1 MSPCCRRLLLH
12 PVQFGLLFFFFF
24 SPFVVLGVELRVWLP
39 ARQLL
44 YHRAISPTLLAVNGT
59 GHKYR
64 FHGISGCLTAQE
76 KAVCRGKNGV
86 PAHPLPQQGRSG
98 WSPESLC
105 CVTSVPRKAFG
116 HHRHFLLVSTLG
128 LLSGLDHRTFCWTTS
143 PEFFSLGLF
152 SSVQSRNFS
161 LNRIV
166 SLCSVTLPNM
176 AQSGRPCPF
185 LQGGSR

>member
-1 MSPCCRRLLLH
+1 MLQASFATSCA
-12 PVQFGLLFFFFF
+12 VWIAFLFFFFLLLWCWGWN
-24 SPFVVLGVELRVWLP
+24 LGFGCLP
-39 ARQLL
+39 GNCSTVGL
-44 YHRAISPTLLAVNGT
+44 YIPNPVLAVNGT

-64 FHGISGCLTAQE
+64 FQGISGCLTAQE
-76 KAVCRGKNGV
+76 KAMCRGKNGV
-86 PAHPLPQQGRSG
+86 PVHPLPQQGRSG
-98 WSPESLC
+98 WSQESLC
-105 CVTSVPRKAFG
+105 SVTSVPRKAFC

-128 LLSGLDHRTFCWTTS
+128 LHSGLDHRTFCWTTS